1 MIKTANFNPEDDP
14 KLLCTCG
21 HVDCDQ
27 RSVNQESLDKAQL
40 MREDYGRAMRIT
52 SAGRCGNHPNEVTK
66 KAPGD
71 QGPDF
76 APKPKPKRP
85 DDTAGC
91 LPVRVLI
98 SQLQPVLAVD
108 GFFKFV
114 DPAAHFRR
122 LRKSLEVE
130 P

>member
-1 MIKTANFNPEDDP
+1 MFWIYGLQKQRRSRQMIKTANFNPEDDP

-21 HVDCDQ
+21 HADCDQ

-71 QGPDF
+71 HQQCYAIDY
-76 APKPKPKRP
+76 A
-85 DDTAGC
+85 C
-91 LPVRVLI
+91 Y
-98 SQLQPVLAVD
+98 S
-108 GFFKFV
+108 
-114 DPAAHFRR
+114 
-122 LRKSLEVE
+122 KSSETKI
-130 P
+130 